1 MPPSPAVSI
10 GPAIADN
17 LKTLGKMQRGDML
30 AKADT
35 SGRLVRKTNWL
46 TQKHNSSR
54 THDADLFAEIKAVL
68 TAAESK
74 IENDQNPENEFTT
87 LYVNAIKGLETLLQT
102 YRSKGS
108 KETDLIDQLTLVLVE
123 HVANI
128 EKNTTGPQGVN
139 SLMAVA
145 KQTIKYVQDCRIRST
160 NNNFL
165 KSGGIGW
172 DYYDKTWDCY
182 LLVLLV
188 RGSSGVKV
196 GNDKTLRDL
205 KTLLI
210 DISRRPISRNEKRR
224 ILAAA
229 LNSWFGSDGG
239 LQHLRTIRY
248 GTNYKDFQTE
258 WTERNVPKGS
268 WLREKERHK
277 LARRALRTRF
287 GNCGEKTAVTATHLV
302 EATRGAI
309 GICRVGGKEYD
320 HDWVL
325 ISRQKKELIQGCEQL
340 AENGRGK
347 QLLPRDTVVVDGW
360 TKDWW
365 GLRDWFNP
373 LGNTRQLAV
382 RQSIRKEIANNGLFI
397 HEFVRWPPAP
407 ENSYFRLRY
416 AHLTQ
421 MNPDLLG
428 PDFTWAKYQDAVNKL
443 KQYRATLSQVLSQ
456 NTLHQLIDHPDIDS
470 VEEIMSEQS
479 RMTQQIEQELAS
491 YGRQHRSQRS
501 QAGHASFTGR
511 NSLMPSE
518 QSSVAAHHS
527 SFRSES

>member
-1 MPPSPAVSI
+1 MPPSPAVSR
-10 GPAIADN
+10 GPALADN

-54 THDADLFAEIKAVL
+54 THDADLFAEIKEIL
-68 TAAESK
+68 TATESK
-74 IENDQNPENEFTT
+74 IEENDQNPENEFTT

-128 EKNTTGPQGVN
+128 EKNSTGPQEVD

-145 KQTIKYVQDCRIRST
+145 KQTVKYVQDCRIRST
-160 NNNFL
+160 NNNFMR
-165 KSGGIGW
+165 SGGIGW
-172 DYYDKTWDCY
+172 SYYDRAWDEY

-188 RGSSGVKV
+188 RGSSDIKGF
-196 GNDKTLRDL
+196 GNRTARDL
-205 KTLLI
+205 KTVLL

-224 ILAAA
+224 LLATE
-229 LNSWFGSDGG
+229 LNGFFKSDDW
-239 LQHLRTIRY
+239 LNHLRTMQGPGWKTYTRA
-248 GTNYKDFQTE
+248 
-258 WTERNVPKGS
+258 WTERGVLISPVRNE
-268 WLREKERHK
+268 RERHK
-277 LARRALRTRF
+277 RARRALRTRF
-287 GNCGEKTAVTATHLV
+287 GNCGEKTAVAATHLA
-302 EATRGAI
+302 EATRGTI
-309 GICRVGGKEYD
+309 GICRVGGKQYD
-320 HDWVL
+320 HGWVL
-325 ISRQKKELIQGCEQL
+325 ISRHKQQLIDGCREL
-340 AENGRGK
+340 AKNGRGK
-347 QLLPRDTVVVDGW
+347 GLLPRDTVVVDGW

-382 RQSIRKEIANNGLFI
+382 RRKIRAEIADHGL
-397 HEFVRWPPAP
+397 EVDEEVNWPPFP

-421 MNPDLLG
+421 MNESLLG
-428 PDFTWAKYQDAVNKL
+428 PHVTWATYQAAVTKL
-443 KQYRATLSQVLSQ
+443 KQYRATLSQVISPI
-456 NTLHQLIDHPDIDS
+456 TLHQLVDNPDFDA
-470 VEEIMSEQS
+470 VEDLMSEQS
-479 RMTQQIEQELAS
+479 GITQQIQQEIVS
-491 YGRQHRSQRS
+491 YRRQHHSQLS
-501 QAGHASFTGR
+501 QAGHTSFTGR

-527 SFRSES
+527 SFRSQS

>member
-1 MPPSPAVSI
+1 MPPSPAVSR
-10 GPAIADN
+10 GPALADN

-35 SGRLVRKTNWL
+35 AGRLVRKTNWL

-54 THDADLFAEIKAVL
+54 THDADLFAEIKGVL
-68 TAAESK
+68 AAAESK
-74 IENDQNPENEFTT
+74 IDNDQNPEDEFTT

-145 KQTIKYVQDCRIRST
+145 KQTIQYVQDCRIRSI
-160 NNNFL
+160 NNIWGR
-165 KSGGIGW
+165 S
-172 DYYDKTWDCY
+172 YYGRRFCY
-182 LLVLLV
+182 NALDDLILTLLV
-188 RGSSGVKV
+188 RGSANVK
-196 GNDKTLRDL
+196 GAQNITARDL
-205 KTLLI
+205 KTVLL
-210 DISRRPISRNEKRR
+210 DISRRPISRDEKRLL
-224 ILAAA
+224 LATTLSSLFCSNDWFIHLHTMTVSDYMEFPKAWAA
-229 LNSWFGSDGG
+229 QGKQSNPE
-239 LQHLRTIRY
+239 RT
-248 GTNYKDFQTE
+248 
-258 WTERNVPKGS
+258 
-268 WLREKERHK
+268 RHK
-277 LARRALRTRF
+277 STRRALRTRL
-287 GNCGEKTAVTATHLV
+287 GNCEEKACVAATHLV
-302 EATRGAI
+302 ETTKGEI
-309 GICRVGGKEYD
+309 GICRVAGKKYD
-320 HDWVL
+320 HAWVL
-325 ISRQKKELIQGCEQL
+325 ISRHRQQLFDGCQAL
-340 AENGRGK
+340 AAEGRGK

-373 LGNTRQLAV
+373 LCNPRQLTV
-382 RQSIRKEIANNGLFI
+382 RRRIKKEIADNGLRFN
-397 HEFVRWPPAP
+397 EWVKWPPAP

-421 MNPDLLG
+421 MNQNLLG
-428 PDFTWAKYQDAVNKL
+428 PHVTWATYQAAVTKL
-443 KQYRATLSQVLSQ
+443 KQYRATLSQVISPI
-456 NTLHQLIDHPDIDS
+456 TLHQLVDNPDFDA
-470 VEEIMSEQS
+470 VEDLMSEQS
-479 RMTQQIEQELAS
+479 GITQQIQQEIVS
-491 YGRQHRSQRS
+491 YRRQHHSQLS